1 MPGGADDLAA
11 DPTFNPFA
19 DDLDEEP
26 QGHPSPLHYA
36 SLLDNDDS
44 CSSGT
49 EGNEPAQHR
58 RAATDVPALT
68 TSSSHPLHTAD
79 LSNENITRPTLGKAL
94 SDLEPDVGLGTTLR
108 EEIEVD
114 ANEKLVLVH
123 EVQPKD
129 SLASVSIKY
138 GIAMNDLRRANS
150 MWANDSIHLRKV
162 LYIPIDKASRLP
174 KSCDIPSDDNPSRS
188 NPELSITPADG
199 PIPDI
204 PGHATLRRIPTSRLS
219 YFPPQ
224 SPSSL
229 SPRTSL
235 DSSFPQPLQ
244 RHARSSTTP
253 ASTSSS
259 PPTMASLL
267 NAFPIRLSFEST
279 TSTSTT
285 DSEEH
290 VELTDVKRSHRKK
303 SSATL
308 RYNARAGLSDAPQLS
323 NGHALPQAGLPVPAP
338 APTPASL
345 VGSPGRRVRTSQ
357 MEPEP
362 GMMVPPPASR
372 RRGSVKDAA
381 AGKRATNTIS
391 DGPSSKKNRASLWDV
406 FGMDD
411 SDATL
416 NQQEGEMDLEDVL

>member
-19 DDLDEEP
+19 DALNGEL
-26 QGHPSPLHYA
+26 QGHSSPLHYA
-36 SLLDNDDS
+36 SLLDKDDS
-44 CSSGT
+44 CSPGT
-49 EGNEPAQHR
+49 EGNGHAQHR
-58 RAATDVPALT
+58 RAATDVPALIM
-68 TSSSHPLHTAD
+68 SSSHPLHTAD

-94 SDLEPDVGLGTTLR
+94 SDLEPDAGLGTPSR
-108 EEIEVD
+108 EEAEVD

-174 KSCDIPSDDNPSRS
+174 KASLTPSDDNPSRS

-235 DSSFPQPLQ
+235 DSSFPEPLQ

-279 TSTSTT
+279 TSASTT

-303 SSATL
+303 SSSTL
-308 RYNARAGLSDAPQLS
+308 RYNDRARPVDAPRPS
-323 NGHALPQAGLPVPAP
+323 NGHVLPLERVPAAAP
-338 APTPASL
+338 ASTPALL

-372 RRGSVKDAA
+372 HRGSAMDA
-381 AGKRATNTIS
+381 KMDRRAKNGTV
-391 DGPSSKKNRASLWDV
+391 DGSGPNKIRKSLWDV
-406 FGMDD
+406 FGTDD
-411 SDATL
+411 SDAARSET
-416 NQQEGEMDLEDVL
+416 DLEDVL